1 MVSSSAATP
10 EAYLAELPD
19 ERRALISHVR
29 DLVNAN
35 LPDGYVE
42 TMNWGM
48 IAWEIPLAV
57 YPDTYNKQPLMYA
70 ALAAQKNH
78 FTVHLMTAYGD
89 KKELAFIEDGFKKAG
104 KKLDMGKACIRFKR
118 LEDIPLEVI
127 GESIA
132 RVPVDSYVAR
142 YESIKRK

>member
-1 MVSSSAATP
+1 MSAANISVTAFLDGLPP
-10 EAYLAELPD
+10 EKRKVIAAVRSVIRKKLPKGYEEVVQGKLIAY
-19 ERRALISHVR
+19 V
-29 DLVNAN
+29 V
-35 LPDGYVE
+35 
-42 TMNWGM
+42 
-48 IAWEIPLAV
+48 PLARLAK
-57 YPDTYNKQPLMYA
+57 TYNGHPLWYA